1 MMNFIDVIIPIP
13 IKSTFTYSVNEDEF
27 NFIKPGFRVMVPF
40 GKSKFTT
47 GIVAQKHNKI
57 PISYEPKEIEFII
70 DNEPCV
76 TQNQL
81 IFFKWISEY

>member
-47 GIVAQKHNKI
+47 GKNK
-57 PISYEPKEIEFII
+57 S
-70 DNEPCV
+70 NH
-76 TQNQL
+76 
-81 IFFKWISEY
+81 